1 MRRIWIA
8 LLLLAACGGAAGL
21 AALGLAEGWWRPANP
36 DRARYPLWG
45 IDVSHHQ
52 GAIDWATV
60 AQEPNLVFAY
70 LKASEGGD
78 WRDPR
83 FAENLQQARAAGLKV
98 GAYHFFTF
106 CRAPLE
112 QAANF
117 LEVAPRDSAAL
128 PPAVDVE
135 FGGNCGARPTPEKL
149 RRDLGIFVDAV
160 AKALERRP
168 IVYLTPEAHA
178 GFFDSG
184 EVGHPFWIR
193 SLWGEPVPGWTFW
206 QFANRARVRGIRTAV
221 DLNAFHADER
231 ALLDAL

>member
-1 MRRIWIA
+1 MRRIGLA
-8 LLLLAACGGAAGL
+8 LLVLAACAGAAGV
-21 AALGLAEGWWRPANP
+21 AVLGLAEGWWHAAHP

-52 GAIDWATV
+52 GAIDWETV
-60 AQEPNLVFAY
+60 AHEPNLVFAY

-83 FAENLQQARAAGLKV
+83 FADNWQRARATGLKV

-106 CRAPLE
+106 CRTPLE

-128 PPAVDVE
+128 PPVVDVE
-135 FGGNCGARPTPEKL
+135 FGGNCGARPSPEAL

-168 IVYLTPEAHA
+168 IVYLTPEAHE
-178 GFFDSG
+178 GFFDGG
-184 EVGHPFWIR
+184 EVGHRLWIR
-193 SLWGEPVPGWTFW
+193 SLWGEPPAGWTFW
-206 QFANRARVRGIRTAV
+206 QFANRARVRGIATAV
-221 DLNAFHADER
+221 DLNAFHADDR